1 MQLDSYYQ
9 FFQSALSP
17 ETCQKIIDTGL
28 AEIKK
33 SKESGLSTTGWTYGN
48 MEKGS
53 FGSKPFEGKSAG
65 ELLSEG
71 QKLEEYYIRDSEIV
85 WLNDEWIYNEI
96 VPLVKSANNSAG
108 WNWEISG
115 AEDMQFTVYNSP
127 GGFYGWHRDG
137 GCDNFN
143 AYKYY
148 VEGISPPKQE
158 NGRLPMGYTS
168 RFENVGLCRKI
179 SVTVNLNSE
188 GSYEGGNLKF
198 DWGRHARADN
208 QYHECTEIR
217 PQGSVIVFPSYL
229 YHCVT
234 PVTKGTRYS
243 LVLWALG
250 RPFK

>member
-115 AEDMQFTVYNSP
+115 KLKICNLPYIILQEDFTV
-127 GGFYGWHRDG
+127 
-137 GCDNFN
+137 
-143 AYKYY
+143 
-148 VEGISPPKQE
+148 GIE
-158 NGRLPMGYTS
+158 M
-168 RFENVGLCRKI
+168 E
-179 SVTVNLNSE
+179 
-188 GSYEGGNLKF
+188 
-198 DWGRHARADN
+198 D
-208 QYHECTEIR
+208 
-217 PQGSVIVFPSYL
+217 VITL
-229 YHCVT
+229 MLT
-234 PVTKGTRYS
+234 NIM
-243 LVLWALG
+243 
-250 RPFK
+250 